1 MKYDLIVTLNAFRNL
16 VGHIKANNQTTLFPV
31 LTNFRRTSLCHSRAT
46 KIMAFKENYH
56 QPAQVNR
63 LHTVKA
69 DSQVDNCDR
78 FSYQQVIR

>member
-31 LTNFRRTSLCHSRAT
+31 LTNFRHISPCHPKVT

-56 QPAQVNR
+56 
-63 LHTVKA
+63 
-69 DSQVDNCDR
+69 
-78 FSYQQVIR
+78 